1 MFANWHAELNLF
13 CLATSTP
20 VSGVSQYVAK
30 KQRRMFAKKKMENM
44 RVRAGFCSCRV
55 FCVVCYSLLQANSV
69 CDQKKSGKEKSKQGL
84 ALYLVLLQCVADQF
98 SVVLQF
104 CQKKIINT

>member
-1 MFANWHAELNLF
+1 LF
-13 CLATSTP
+13 GYIYAGEWS
-20 VSGVSQYVAK
+20 VAVRCQKTK
-30 KQRRMFAKKKMENM
+30 KNVCQKKMENM

-104 CQKKIINT
+104 CQKKKSTREN